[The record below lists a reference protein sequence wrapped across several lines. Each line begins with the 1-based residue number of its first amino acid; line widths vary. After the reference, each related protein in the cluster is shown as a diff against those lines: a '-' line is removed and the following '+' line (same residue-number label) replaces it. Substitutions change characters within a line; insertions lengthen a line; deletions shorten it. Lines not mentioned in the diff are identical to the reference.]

1 MRAEHWHEI
10 TRLASTQS
18 ALISTP
24 QITTIGA
31 TYREIDRATERGL
44 LAPFRRGV
52 HLIAGAGPSP
62 YQPILAACLA
72 SGPSTVASFLAA
84 TWLWDFSQVRP
95 DHLEVTSLQSP
106 TRDLADVRMHTT
118 AKLLPGDVACRYG
131 VPVTS
136 PARTALDAASM
147 FSEHLLGRF
156 VDHLHRRRFA
166 SYAEVNRHLVALG
179 GRGRPGTR
187 KLRAVMS
194 SRLEGIEPGDTDAEV
209 DAIRALV
216 DLGVPRPEQQVQ
228 VIAGPKVYVLD
239 AAWPAAKVG
248 LELAGFDPHG
258 VMRSTFDDDRER
270 AIRLRTA
277 GWEVIEITTRTDLH
291 LVARYLKTRLSTSE

>member
-1 MRAEHWHEI
+1 MRADHWHQI
-10 TRLASTQS
+10 IRLASTQWS
-18 ALISTP
+18 LVSTP
-24 QITTIGA
+24 QITGIGA

-44 LAPFRRGV
+44 LLPFRRGV
-52 HLIAGAGPSP
+52 HLIGGAAPSP
-62 YQPILAACLA
+62 YQPILGACLA
-72 SGPSTVASFLAA
+72 AGPSTVASFLAG

-118 AKLLPGDVACRYG
+118 AKLLPGDMAYRYG

-136 PARTALDAASM
+136 AARTALDAASM

-166 SYAEVNRHLVALG
+166 SYAEINRHLVGLG
-179 GRGRPGTR
+179 GRGRSGTR
-187 KLRAVMS
+187 KLRTVMTT
-194 SRLEGIEPGDTDAEV
+194 RLDGIEPGDTDAEL
-209 DAIRALV
+209 DAIRALIE
-216 DLGVPRPEQQVQ
+216 LGVPRPEQQVQ
-228 VIAGPKVYVLD
+228 VPSGPKVYVLD

-258 VMRSTFDDDRER
+258 VMRSTFDNDKER
-270 AIRLRTA
+270 AIRLRTV
-277 GWEVIEITTRTDLH
+277 GWEIVEITTKTDLR
-291 LVARYLKTRLSTSE
+291 LVAAYLKTRLSTSE

>member
-1 MRAEHWHEI
+1 VRADHWHQI
-10 TRLASTQS
+10 IRLASSQWS
-18 ALISTP
+18 LVSTP
-24 QITTIGA
+24 QITGIGA
-31 TYREIDRATERGL
+31 SYREIDRATERGL
-44 LAPFRRGV
+44 LVPFRRGV
-52 HLIAGAGPSP
+52 HLIGGAAPSP
-62 YQPILAACLA
+62 YQPILGACLA
-72 SGPSTVASFLAA
+72 AGPSTVASFLAA
-84 TWLWDFSQVRP
+84 PWLWDFSQVRS
-95 DHLEVTSLQSP
+95 DHLEVTTLQSP

-136 PARTALDAASM
+136 PARTALDIASV
-147 FSEHLLGRF
+147 FSEYLLGRF

-166 SYAEVNRHLVALG
+166 PYTEINRHLVALG

-194 SRLEGIEPGDTDAEV
+194 SRLDGIEPGDTDAEA
-209 DAIRALV
+209 DAIRMLV

-228 VIAGPKVYVLD
+228 VPAGPKVYVLD

-258 VMRSTFDDDRER
+258 VMRSTFDHDRER
-270 AIRLRTA
+270 AVRLKTV
-277 GWEVIEITTRTDLH
+277 GWEVVEITTRTDLH